1 MWRAFLDA
9 AENDCAAFLSP
20 RHSDSENALTWPTGV
35 FFDEEVAAE
44 NGREPKPM
52 CHLVSVLVLLSSGLP
67 LNSYLA
73 QM

>member
-1 MWRAFLDA
+1 MPATNRV
-9 AENDCAAFLSP
+9 
-20 RHSDSENALTWPTGV
+20 GI
-35 FFDEEVAAE
+35 AAE